1 MPEGK
6 ELGEILKES
15 FLTNYSNSLCKYIF
29 FIIYILNRRRLT
41 VEKKKIKKKIN
52 YFFKGNGLY

>member
-41 VEKKKIKKKIN
+41 VEKKN
-52 YFFKGNGLY
+52 N